1 MFKTDSKSLEELS
14 FSFTEQDINRLR
26 SLLDLI
32 KVKNIS
38 TLTLEDFQRVYDGLT
53 FIEALKLEGKVYAF
67 KVEDTY
73 AAKQGGDSGEGVE
86 LYIRRGSTLKE
97 FTVCSHR
104 DWVFKIDQVVPILN
118 KAKINTVYT
127 GRIE

>member
-53 FIEALKLEGKVYAF
+53 FI
-67 KVEDTY
+67 
-73 AAKQGGDSGEGVE
+73 
-86 LYIRRGSTLKE
+86 
-97 FTVCSHR
+97 
-104 DWVFKIDQVVPILN
+104 
-118 KAKINTVYT
+118 
-127 GRIE
+127 